1 MDCRYIFS
9 SFWEFILSAYPQPKN
24 LLSVPVLRYFKCM
37 IFYFSGPNNPLFSVI
52 FGLCMTLQCCLF
64 YFSSHVL
71 FVSAFPGILM
81 TVRCWVSGGYPG
93 VQIFFMHKHTFN
105 IVILW
110 HGQYWQYKKKNL
122 MHVKQVFGV
131 PVYFMSRENNTA
143 QKSSYCVKI
152 HLHVFST
159 TFICCW
165 LSFPGANGTLIYH
178 CGYASLS
185 KSGGWHCQW
194 HGLLGAD
201 RISRV
206 FLTGVVERLASASAV
221 QTVGACRYLCIVLG

>member
-1 MDCRYIFS
+1 MCVILFLLFFLKKYCKVFKKMDCRYIFS

-37 IFYFSGPNNPLFSVI
+37 IFYLSGPNNPLFSVI

-110 HGQYWQYKKKNL
+110 HGQYWHIKRKTLCMLNKCLGCQ
-122 MHVKQVFGV
+122 
-131 PVYFMSRENNTA
+131 
-143 QKSSYCVKI
+143 
-152 HLHVFST
+152 
-159 TFICCW
+159 FILW
-165 LSFPGANGTLIYH
+165 VERIIQLR
-178 CGYASLS
+178 SLVTVS
-185 KSGGWHCQW
+185 KSISMCSVQPSFV
-194 HGLLGAD
+194 AD
-201 RISRV
+201 FPFQGQMAPSFIIVAMHLYQKAEAGIASDMGCWV
-206 FLTGVVERLASASAV
+206 LTGSQESFWLE
-221 QTVGACRYLCIVLG
+221 